1 MKFKDRIA
9 LVHTQFGPYHFA
21 RARVLI
27 QTYPGTVELVQLA
40 SREKLRQWEIE
51 GEFLPITTVADG
63 TLENLDS
70 RFLSQ
75 QLIHCLETIA
85 PSILIIA
92 GYAYPAFRTAA
103 SWAKKQQIKTILLS
117 DSQEID
123 QPRNFLKE
131 TLKGFW
137 IRQTYDAAFVAGASA
152 AFYLTRLGFPSHK
165 IWRGY
170 DVVDNNYFGS
180 KADMTQETA
189 KQQREGLGL
198 PSHYFLFVGR
208 FASEKNLHRLLQA
221 YHYYCQQIEQPAWS
235 LVMLGSGELEEDL
248 KTTAANLELE
258 QVFWL
263 GFKQIEELPTYY
275 ALASAL
281 ILPSLSEPWGLVVNE
296 AMACGLPI
304 LISDRC
310 GSLYDLVFPG
320 INGSIFNPLD
330 PESIASSMIDI
341 TEQSENI
348 RHQMGNNSQQI
359 IANYTPQHWAVALND
374 CIQSLVQ
381 SSSTPTK

>member
-1 MKFKDRIA
+1 MKSKDRIA
-9 LVHTQFGPYHFA
+9 LIHTQFGPYHFA
-21 RARVLI
+21 RARSLI
-27 QTYPGTVELVQLA
+27 ETYQGRVELVQLA
-40 SREKLRQWEIE
+40 SREELRKWEVE
-51 GEFLPITTVADG
+51 DEVLPITTIAEG

-75 QLIHCLETIA
+75 QLINCLETIA

-170 DVVDNNYFGS
+170 DVVDNNYFVS
-180 KADMTQETA
+180 KAQMTQETA
-189 KQQREGLGL
+189 QQQRKTLGL
-198 PSHYFLFVGR
+198 PSNYFLFVGR
-208 FASEKNLHRLLQA
+208 FASEKNLHHLLQA

-248 KTTAANLELE
+248 KTTAMDLELD

-263 GFKQIEELPTYY
+263 GFKQIEELPIYY

-304 LISDRC
+304 LISERC

-330 PESIASSMIDI
+330 PESIAYSMINL
-341 TEQSENI
+341 TQQSENT
-348 RHQMGNNSQQI
+348 RYEMGKNSQNI
-359 IANYTPQHWAVALND
+359 IANYTPHYWALALND